1 MEIVGPESRYA
12 ERAQHADAADALASF
27 REEFVRPMRDG
38 TPCAYFAG
46 NSLGLMP
53 RRARAA
59 LEEVLTEWGDLA
71 VEGHM
76 HARRPWYRYHED
88 LAPLLAE
95 LVGAGADEVV
105 AMNSLTVNLHL
116 MLASFY
122 RPAGRRRK
130 ILLLPGEFPSDR
142 YAAESH
148 VRWHGLERSECIVE
162 LDHSPLEPITTA
174 AIIETIEALG
184 EELALVHM
192 SAVHYLTGQFFDI
205 PTITAAAHRVGAFAG
220 WDLAHAIGNVPLQ
233 LHDWEVDYAVW
244 CSYKYLNS
252 GPGGVGG
259 AFVHRRH
266 AQNPATLRLAGWWG
280 NDPATRFTMPQWF
293 EPVPSA
299 DSWQLSNA
307 PVLALAVHRVALEQ
321 FHRATME
328 RLRQKSI
335 HLTGFLEELLIELGR
350 TYPELGLAIVTPPS
364 SKERGAQLSVR
375 LAASCNA
382 MYEYLLARGIV
393 VDVRKPDVIRIAPAP
408 LYTSFMDVVRL
419 CRAVE
424 EFALR
429 QLPHRKSSHVPT
441 K

>member
-1 MEIVGPESRYA
+1 M
-12 ERAQHADAADALASF
+12 H
-27 REEFVRPMRDG
+27 DG

-59 LEEVLTEWGDLA
+59 LEEVLTDWGNLA
-71 VEGHM
+71 VEGHT

-88 LAPLLAE
+88 LAPLLGE
-95 LVGAGADEVV
+95 LVGAGVDEVV

-162 LDHSPLEPITTA
+162 LDHSPLQPLSTA
-174 AIIETIEALG
+174 TIIEAIEALG

-328 RLRQKSI
+328 RLRHKSV
-335 HLTGFLEELLIELGR
+335 HLTGFLEELLIEVGR
-350 TYPELGLAIVTPPS
+350 AYPELGITIVTPPS
-364 SKERGAQLSVR
+364 PEERGAQLSVR
-375 LAASCNA
+375 FAHLSQA
-382 MYEYLLARGIV
+382 MYEHLLTQGVIV
-393 VDVRKPDVIRIAPAP
+393 DFRKPDVIRIAPAP
-408 LYTSFMDVVRL
+408 LYTSFTDVVRL
-419 CRAVE
+419 GRAIE

-429 QLPHRKSSHVPT
+429 QLSHRESSRVPIR
-441 K
+441 

>member
-1 MEIVGPESRYA
+1 MAIIGAESIYA
-12 ERAQHADAADALASF
+12 ERAQAADAADVLASF
-27 REEFVRPMRDG
+27 REEFLRPTRGG

-53 RRARAA
+53 RRTRAA
-59 LEEVLTEWGDLA
+59 VEEVLTDWGDLA

-88 LAPLLAE
+88 VAPLLAE
-95 LVGAGADEVV
+95 LVGAASDEVV

-122 RPAGRRRK
+122 RPSGRRRK
-130 ILLLPGEFPSDR
+130 ILLLPEEFPSDR

-162 LDHSPLEPITTA
+162 LDHAPLEPISPAT
-174 AIIETIEALG
+174 IIETIEALG

-192 SAVHYLTGQFFDI
+192 SAVHYLTGQLLDI

-220 WDLAHAIGNVPLQ
+220 WDLAHAIGNVPLH
-233 LHDWEVDYAVW
+233 LHDWDVDYAVW

-280 NDPATRFTMPQWF
+280 NDPATRFSMPQWF

-328 RLRQKSI
+328 RLRQKSVL
-335 HLTGFLEELLIELGR
+335 LTGFLEELLTELGR
-350 TYPELGLAIVTPPS
+350 AYPELGITIVTPRSPE
-364 SKERGAQLSVR
+364 ERGAQLSVR
-375 LAASCNA
+375 CAALSHA
-382 MYEYLLARGIV
+382 MYEHLLTRGVIV
-393 VDVRKPDVIRIAPAP
+393 DFRKPDVIRIAPAP

-419 CRAVE
+419 GRAIE

-429 QLPHRKSSHVPT
+429 HLTDHDDGRVPT
-441 K
+441 R

>member
-1 MEIVGPESRYA
+1 MAILGPESSYA
-12 ERAQHADAADALASF
+12 ERAQLADAADALASF
-27 REEFVRPMRDG
+27 REEFVRPTRDG

-53 RRARAA
+53 RRAHAA
-59 LEEVLTEWGDLA
+59 LEEVLAEWGDLA

-88 LAPLLAE
+88 VAPLLGE
-95 LVGAGADEVV
+95 LVGATSDEVV

-122 RPAGRRRK
+122 RPFGRRRK
-130 ILLLPGEFPSDR
+130 ILLVPGEFPSDR

-162 LDHSPLEPITTA
+162 LDGSPLEPLSTA
-174 AIIETIEALG
+174 AIIETINALG
-184 EELALVHM
+184 EDLALVHM
-192 SAVHYLTGQFFDI
+192 SAVHYLTGQLFDI
-205 PTITAAAHRVGAFAG
+205 PAITAAAHRVGALAG
-220 WDLAHAIGNVPLQ
+220 WDLAHAIGNVPLR
-233 LHDWEVDYAVW
+233 LHDWDVDYAVW

-280 NDPATRFTMPQWF
+280 NDPATRFSMPQWF
-293 EPVPSA
+293 EPVPRA

-321 FHRATME
+321 FHHATME

-335 HLTGFLEELLIELGR
+335 RLTGFLEELLVELGR
-350 TYPELGLAIVTPPS
+350 TYPELGIAIITPRSPE
-364 SKERGAQLSVR
+364 ERGAQLSVR
-375 LAASCNA
+375 LLGFSPAI
-382 MYEYLLARGIV
+382 YEHLLAHGVV
-393 VDVRKPDVIRIAPAP
+393 VDIRKPDVIRIAPAP
-408 LYTSFMDVVRL
+408 LYTSFSEVVRL
-419 CRAVE
+419 CRAIE
-424 EFALR
+424 EFVLR
-429 QLPHRKSSHVPT
+429 HFPHRESSSVPT
-441 K
+441 P